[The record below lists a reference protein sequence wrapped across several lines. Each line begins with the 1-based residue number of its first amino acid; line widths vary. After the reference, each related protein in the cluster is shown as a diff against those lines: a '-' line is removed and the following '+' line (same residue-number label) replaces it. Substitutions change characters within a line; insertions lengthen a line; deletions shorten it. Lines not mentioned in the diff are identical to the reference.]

1 MFEFL
6 QSLIGEYTV
15 HFISAAIDIVICWFY
30 MLILCSEKKRKNW
43 FPVRI
48 GFLFAADLLLCVGL
62 SALRTNADTL
72 PIRILFELGLA
83 ALELINIFFLYHES
97 LSESLMMFSSVIVA
111 KNFSGTV
118 IPLLR
123 NLLGNNDME
132 TISFFSDYVPMR
144 DWSIYLGIQLLFL
157 FSIAYLFRRADG
169 LSSTAL
175 ALPGS
180 LFIFFI
186 TLIMKC
192 VMAPVA
198 RFYQPTSFS
207 LSMFVKVLIAIMY
220 LVIIAIRAGLVT
232 RQKIETE
239 LQITESLLR
248 QEKKRYTEMRD
259 SIEVINM
266 RCHDLK
272 RQLSK
277 LQNKL
282 TQEEVD
288 ALREAIEIYDSNI
301 NTGNEIVDTVLYQK
315 ELYCRK
321 NGIRLSW
328 VCDGKCLSFISP
340 SSLYALLE
348 NAMENAIEATINL
361 PEEQKIITI
370 NAFQEGG
377 SVQIEV
383 SNYFDSEKEA
393 QHGTTKEDKVHHGL
407 GLKSMRYIASSYGGT
422 IETSCVD
429 NIFIL
434 NIHIPCP

>member
-6 QSLIGEYTV
+6 HSLIGDYAV
-15 HFISAAIDIVICWFY
+15 YFIFAAIDIVICWFY
-30 MLILCSEKKRKNW
+30 MLILCSEKNRREW
-43 FPVRI
+43 FSVRI
-48 GFLFAADLLLCVGL
+48 SVLLAADLLLCVGL

-72 PIRILFELGLA
+72 PMRILFELGLA
-83 ALELINIFFLYHES
+83 VLELINIFLLYRES
-97 LSESLMMFSSVIVA
+97 LSESLMMFSSVVVT

-123 NLLGNNDME
+123 NLLGVNDME
-132 TISFFSDYVPMR
+132 SISFFADHVPLR
-144 DWSIYLGIQLLFL
+144 DWTIHLGLQLLFL
-157 FSIAYLFRRADG
+157 VAIAYLFRRADG
-169 LSSTAL
+169 LSSTSL

-180 LFIFFI
+180 LFIFII
-186 TLIMKC
+186 TLVMKC

-207 LSMFVKVLIAIMY
+207 LSIFVKVLIAIMY

-239 LQITESLLR
+239 LQIAESLLR
-248 QEKKRYTEMRD
+248 QEKKRYNEMRD

-277 LQNKL
+277 LQDKL

-301 NTGNEIVDTVLYQK
+301 HTGNEIVDTVLYQK

-328 VCDGKCLSFISP
+328 VCDGRSLSFITP

-348 NAMENAIEATINL
+348 NAMENAIEATIDL
-361 PEEQKIITI
+361 PKEQKIITI
-370 NAFQEGG
+370 NAFREG
-377 SVQIEV
+377 STVQIEV
-383 SNYFDSEKEA
+383 SNYFNTERA
-393 QHGTTKEDKVHHGL
+393 VQYGTSKEDKVHHGF
-407 GLKSMRYIASSYGGT
+407 GLKSMRYIVSTYGGT

>member
-1 MFEFL
+1 MFDFL
-6 QSLIGEYTV
+6 YSIIGNYAT
-15 HFISAAIDIVICWFY
+15 HFISAAIDIIICWLY
-30 MLILCSEKKRKNW
+30 MLILCGEKNRREW
-43 FPVRI
+43 FSVRI
-48 GFLFAADLLLCVGL
+48 PALLAVDLVLCVGL
-62 SALRTNADTL
+62 SALRTNEDTL
-72 PIRILFELGLA
+72 PLRMVFELGLA
-83 ALELINIFFLYHES
+83 AMELINIFLLYNES
-97 LSESLMMFSSVIVA
+97 FSESLMMFSSVVVT

-123 NLLGNNDME
+123 NLLGVNDME
-132 TISFFSDYVPMR
+132 SISFFADYVPLR
-144 DWSIYLGIQLLFL
+144 DWTIHLGLQLLFL
-157 FSIAYLFRRADG
+157 VAIAYLFRRADG
-169 LSSTAL
+169 LSSTSL

-180 LFIFFI
+180 LFIFII

-207 LSMFVKVLIAIMY
+207 LSMFVKLLIAIMH

-248 QEKKRYTEMRD
+248 QEQKRYTEMRD

-277 LQNKL
+277 LQDKL
-282 TQEEVD
+282 TQEEID

-301 NTGNEIVDTVLYQK
+301 HTGNEIVDTVLYQK

-328 VCDGKCLSFISP
+328 VCDGRSLSFIAP

-348 NAMENAIEATINL
+348 NAMENAIEATIDL
-361 PEEQKIITI
+361 PAEEKIITI
-370 NAFQEGG
+370 NAFQEGKT
-377 SVQIEV
+377 VQIEV
-383 SNYFDSEKEA
+383 SNYFDTEKVL
-393 QHGTTKEDKVHHGL
+393 QHGTSKEDKIHHGL
-407 GLKSMRYIASSYGGT
+407 GLKSMRYIVSTYGGT